1 MTDPHW
7 IDIGSPYRG
16 LRRRRTAASN
26 VMIEEQGT
34 VLELTERL
42 NCNAAAYAET
52 LEGLRETIGQLLS
65 ATSAEK
71 DSAAVD
77 GHGETPPRRG
87 SSASGPL
94 DNLVSFQGEILPSGS
109 AEFPDEEYP
118 ADELHRRLE
127 AHRNRPWADKL
138 LRSMLPTEMVVRDA
152 IFPTEWNTGRKFNSL
167 NMISDFDERGYVC
180 CGLQAAASD
189 EAFWEYIRV
198 RTPRQDWP
206 PVLCSSKVENSA
218 RLCRGGSRPVAEV
231 DIERTPHVRSLG
243 VAFVRRTSVDR
254 LALQQSAILV
264 SAGGPVSRHSIA
276 EALRHGPNL
285 PGLPVQ
291 RDDGTCHHWG
301 V

>member
-189 EAFWEYIRV
+189 EAFWEYIRK
-198 RTPRQDWP
+198 T
-206 PVLCSSKVENSA
+206 
-218 RLCRGGSRPVAEV
+218 RPV
-231 DIERTPHVRSLG
+231 S
-243 VAFVRRTSVDR
+243 
-254 LALQQSAILV
+254 
-264 SAGGPVSRHSIA
+264 A
-276 EALRHGPNL
+276 EAEADPSRKLTSSGRLIPAAKCDPCLRRWSCLSP
-285 PGLPVQ
+285 
-291 RDDGTCHHWG
+291 
-301 V
+301 